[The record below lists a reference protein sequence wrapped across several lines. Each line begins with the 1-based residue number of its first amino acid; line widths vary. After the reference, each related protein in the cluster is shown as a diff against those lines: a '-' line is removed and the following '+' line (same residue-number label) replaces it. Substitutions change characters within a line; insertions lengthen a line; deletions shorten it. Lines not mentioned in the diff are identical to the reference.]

1 MVRISFFD
9 INGTGVR
16 LLQNQTNGSEG
27 QTKRL
32 VWPSLSLN
40 CISVCAEITTSQ
52 CDTILC
58 IVLLQDNPSKIFK
71 TICWY
76 GSSIAAMKPSFPI
89 RRRSAVHS
97 VLRCQTAC
105 RQLGKLRLQ
114 SPAMFDWFIFLPP
127 QPTPPWPNTLVVFTT
142 NPAAVAQAMPVASLM
157 KTRPGR
163 LHRWSLVAMARR
175 LQAQPPNIVPPTHL
189 KVSLKESAP
198 SFGTLGT
205 AREAFDAV
213 INMIAHHLL
222 SPRPPLRPHLK
233 FHPGYSLS

>member
-71 TICWY
+71 TICWH

-89 RRRSAVHS
+89 RRRGAVHS

-105 RQLGKLRLQ
+105 RQSGKLRPQNLRG
-114 SPAMFDWFIFLPP
+114 SIGFSFLP
-127 QPTPPWPNTLVVFTT
+127 QPSPPCPDILVAFTT
-142 NPAAVAQAMPVASLM
+142 NAAAAAQAIPAASLM
-157 KTRPGR
+157 KPPLG
-163 LHRWSLVAMARR
+163 LFHQWSLVAMGRR

-198 SFGTLGT
+198 SFGTLGI
-205 AREAFDAV
+205 ARKAFDAV

-222 SPRPPLRPHLK
+222 RPRPPLRPHLK
-233 FHPGYSLS
+233 FHPVYSLS